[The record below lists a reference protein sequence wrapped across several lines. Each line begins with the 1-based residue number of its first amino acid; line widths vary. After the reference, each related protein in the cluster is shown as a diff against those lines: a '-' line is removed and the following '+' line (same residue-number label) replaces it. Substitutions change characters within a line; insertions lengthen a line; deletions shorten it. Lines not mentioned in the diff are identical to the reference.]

1 MKPWPLW
8 DTPFFEER
16 HRAFARSL
24 LELELPEVDEHSRDL
39 GPASRALARAMGER
53 GLLDIVVP
61 PGAETGEAVIDLRS
75 VCLAR
80 EVLAYRFGDLADS
93 VFVMQGIGT
102 AALWQTGSAELCR
115 RTLPAARRG
124 DTIAALALT
133 EPETG
138 SDVANIATV
147 AERDGE
153 GWRISG
159 EKTFISN
166 AGFADHYVVIA
177 RTGEAPGARGLTAF
191 LVDADAAGLSAGPP
205 IDFMA
210 PHPAAPLRL
219 DAVRVTPDRLVGAPG
234 QGFKVAMATFDVF
247 RASVGAAGVG
257 AGRRALDESLDRVT
271 SRRLFGKAMAEM
283 DGVQTKLAEMATTL
297 EQAAL
302 CVYRAAW
309 AKDTT
314 GGRCTRDVSMAKLT
328 GSEAAHSVVD
338 AAVQLF
344 GGAGVARGS
353 VVEKLYREVRPMRI
367 YEGASEVQKLVIA
380 RDLIKTHQQESG
392 R

>member
-8 DTPFFEER
+8 DTPFFEDR
-16 HRAFARSL
+16 HRAFARTL
-24 LELELPEVDEHSRDL
+24 LELELPEVDEEGDL
-39 GPASRALARAMGER
+39 GTASRILARALGEQ
-53 GLLDIVVP
+53 GLLDVVVP
-61 PGAETGEAVIDLRS
+61 PGAETGAARIDLRA

-102 AALWQTGSAELCR
+102 AALWQTGSADLCR
-115 RTLPAARRG
+115 RVLPTARRG
-124 DTIAALALT
+124 ETIAALALT
-133 EPETG
+133 EPDTG

-147 AERDGE
+147 AERNGD
-153 GWRISG
+153 GWRITG
-159 EKTFISN
+159 NKTFISN
-166 AGFADHYVVIA
+166 AGFADHYVVVA

-191 LVDADAAGLSAGPP
+191 LVDADAPGLTAGPP
-205 IDFMA
+205 IRFMA
-210 PHPAAPLRL
+210 PHPAAPLRF
-219 DAVRVTPDRLVGAPG
+219 DAVPVGPDRVIGAPG

-247 RASVGAAGVG
+247 RASVGAAGIG
-257 AGRRALDESLDRVT
+257 AGRRALDESLGRVT
-271 SRRLFGKAMAEM
+271 TRRLFGKTMAEM
-283 DGVQTKLAEMATTL
+283 DGVQTKLAEMATAL
-297 EQAAL
+297 ESAAL

-314 GGRCTRDVSMAKLT
+314 GDRCTRDVSMAKLT
-328 GSEAAHSVVD
+328 GSEAAATVVD

-344 GGAGVARGS
+344 GGAGVAHGS

-380 RDLIKTHQQESG
+380 RDLIKTFQQDSS

>member
-8 DTPFFEER
+8 DTPFFEDR
-16 HRAFARSL
+16 HRSFAGML
-24 LELELPEVDEHSRDL
+24 LEMELPEIDEDSPDL
-39 GPASRALARAMGER
+39 GAVSRVLARAMGAQ

-61 PGAETGEAVIDLRS
+61 PGAEGGSAGIDLRS

-115 RTLPAARRG
+115 RYLPAARTG
-124 DTIAALALT
+124 EAIAALALT

-138 SDVANIATV
+138 SDVANIATA
-147 AERDGE
+147 AERDGD
-153 GWRISG
+153 GWRITG

-177 RTGEAPGARGLTAF
+177 RTGEAPGSRGLTAF
-191 LVDADAAGLSAGPP
+191 LVDADSAGLSAGPP

-219 DAVRVTPDRLVGAPG
+219 DAVHVGPDCLVGAPG
-234 QGFKVAMATFDVF
+234 QGFKVAMATFDIF
-247 RASVGAAGVG
+247 RASVGAAGIG
-257 AGRRALDESLDRVT
+257 AGRRALDESLARVT
-271 SRRLFGKAMAEM
+271 RRRLFGKAMAEM

-328 GSEAAHSVVD
+328 GSEAAASVVD

-344 GGAGVARGS
+344 GGAGVMRGS

-380 RDLIKTHQQESG
+380 RDLIKTHQQD
-392 R
+392 

>member
-1 MKPWPLW
+1 MKSWPPW
-8 DTPFFEER
+8 DTPFFEDH
-16 HRAFARSL
+16 HRAFAQTL
-24 LELELPEVDEHSRDL
+24 LALDLPEVDEESADLAGISRT
-39 GPASRALARAMGER
+39 LARAMGEQ

-61 PGAETGEAVIDLRS
+61 PGVEDGKAAIDLRA

-102 AALWQTGSAELCR
+102 AALWQSGATHLCR
-115 RTLPAARRG
+115 RYLPAARRG
-124 DTIAALALT
+124 EAIAALALT

-138 SDVANIATV
+138 SDVANITTRAD
-147 AERDGE
+147 RDGD
-153 GWRISG
+153 GWRITG

-191 LVDADAAGLSAGPP
+191 LVDADAPGLTTGDP
-205 IDFMA
+205 IHFMA
-210 PHPAAPLRL
+210 AHPAAPVHF
-219 DAVRVTPDRLVGAPG
+219 DAVPVSADRVIGLPG

-247 RASVGAAGVG
+247 RASVGAAGIG
-257 AGRRALDESLDRVT
+257 AGRRALDESLARVT
-271 SRRLFGKAMAEM
+271 SRRLFGRPMAEM
-283 DGVQTKLAEMATTL
+283 DGVQTKLADMATTL

-314 GGRCTRDVSMAKLT
+314 GGRCTRDVSMAKLA
-328 GSEAAHSVVD
+328 GSEAAHMVVD

-344 GGAGVARGS
+344 GGLGVTRGS

-380 RDLIKTHQQESG
+380 RDLIKAFQ
-392 R
+392 